1 MLTDLAFSS
10 KCLPI
15 QSFMQIILLHLFDN
29 LRIEVFFILLHL
41 MVGKIE
47 A

>member
-1 MLTDLAFSS
+1 MPTDLAFGS

-15 QSFMQIILLHLFDN
+15 QSFMQITLLHLLNN

>member
-10 KCLPI
+10 KRLPI
-15 QSFMQIILLHLFDN
+15 QSFTQIILLNLLSN